1 MVADQAIV
9 DEGELPPTWGLL
21 AHKSGKLACIVN
33 AAKLDAAPLDRLF
46 LAAILRSVCDGMV
59 SRDSIQD
66 EVNKAAATAAD
77 AARAETKYEVDRAKE
92 KVKEA
97 NQWLEQLREKTGID
111 LDKWV
116 LSGYCVAKPA
126 CRLATHCQKDSLGGA
141 MSTIQVNELA
151 SQSSSL
157 LVQPS
162 VEVRNFRRQR
172 FHFIN
177 KQIEITILRDGN
189 VNLFQLLEFDFR

>member
-1 MVADQAIV
+1 M
-9 DEGELPPTWGLL
+9 

-111 LDKWV
+111 LDKWDLGPQAKAIKALQEIV
-116 LSGYCVAKPA
+116 KYRIHKNQFGDGLFGTVNRTRLLLGHLETLAKELSGV
-126 CRLATHCQKDSLGGA
+126 L
-141 MSTIQVNELA
+141 
-151 SQSSSL
+151 
-157 LVQPS
+157 
-162 VEVRNFRRQR
+162 
-172 FHFIN
+172 
-177 KQIEITILRDGN
+177 EIAPCEG
-189 VNLFQLLEFDFR
+189 E